1 MTSRPPRRRHASRA
15 TLRTLGAAL
24 TVLITGA
31 VTGCDVQGWLPGP
44 VSDSPTSAAARASA
58 AIPASPAA
66 PSGTSGTASSP
77 ASELAANPASNPAS
91 APASPAD
98 APKASA
104 ATSSPS
110 AAAGAATATDPAGLP
125 EGPTTLVD
133 VLGLPDLTPL
143 LDPMPDPEVLAPEL
157 DEALTVSSGTMSA
170 AVVDA
175 LTGEVLYDRS
185 ADEPAVPASAVKILT
200 GLAALQVLGPDHRYT
215 TTAAA
220 LPGRVGKK
228 DVTHVVLDAGGD
240 VLLGTGDNEKSADGR
255 AGLGTLARQAAE
267 ELAEREI
274 SGTLTVRLDDSGYTG
289 PAASPDWSPDIVP
302 SGNVSIVQPIATHG
316 GRPYAGTGTD
326 RLHDPALY
334 AAEVFRGHLA
344 RHAQDLDLDVQVVE
358 DVERLP
364 LKGRGSEL
372 ASVQSATVAQQV
384 THMLKTSDN
393 QVAEV
398 TGRNLAL
405 AAGEDGSFEGAAR
418 AIEETL
424 AGLEVDTDGLDLV
437 DASGLSGKNRVSA
450 LQLTESLQVAS
461 TDPELEAAAAGLP
474 VAGKEGTLEDRMAGT
489 PAEGV
494 VRAKTGTLS
503 SVASL
508 TGTVK
513 TANDRQLVFSFIA
526 NGQPG
531 VLTDARYAVDRAA
544 VLLAGCGCR
553 ADAADPER

>member
-1 MTSRPPRRRHASRA
+1 MTSRPPRRRPAARA
-15 TLRTLGAAL
+15 TARTLGAAL
-24 TVLITGA
+24 AVLVAGA
-31 VTGCDVQGWLPGP
+31 VAGCDVQGAGSAPSGT
-44 VSDSPTSAAARASA
+44 TSAPAPSSVAATGATAASSTA
-58 AIPASPAA
+58 AA
-66 PSGTSGTASSP
+66 PSGAASPDP
-77 ASELAANPASNPAS
+77 AA
-91 APASPAD
+91 APASPSSTEGSSAGASQ
-98 APKASA
+98 AP
-104 ATSSPS
+104 SSS
-110 AAAGAATATDPAGLP
+110 AAAGESSATDPAGLP
-125 EGPTTLVD
+125 DGPTTLAE

-157 DEALTVSSGTMSA
+157 DEALRVSSGTMSA

-175 LTGEVLYDRS
+175 LTGEVLYDR
-185 ADEPAVPASAVKILT
+185 AAEDPAVPASAVKILT
-200 GLAALQVLGPDHRYT
+200 GLAALEVLGPDHRYT
-215 TTAAA
+215 TAAVA
-220 LPGRVGKK
+220 LPGHASGE

-240 VLLGTGDNEKSADGR
+240 VLLGTGDNAKSTDGR

-267 ELAEREI
+267 ELAERGT
-274 SGTLTVRLDDSGYTG
+274 SGTVTVRLDVSGYTG

-302 SGNVSIVQPIATHG
+302 SGNVSVVQPIATHG
-316 GRPYAGTGTD
+316 GRPVKGTGTN

-334 AAEVFRGHLA
+334 AAEVFRDHLA
-344 RHAQDLDLDVQVVE
+344 EQVAERDLDVEVAD
-358 DVERLP
+358 DVGRLS

-393 QVAEV
+393 QVAEA

-418 AIEETL
+418 AIEDTL
-424 AGLEVDTDGLDLV
+424 EGLGVDTAGLDLV

-450 LQLTESLQVAS
+450 LQLTESLQVAA
-461 TDPELEAAAAGLP
+461 TDPELEAAATGLP
-474 VAGKEGTLEDRMAGT
+474 VAGREGTLEHRMVGS

-513 TANDRQLVFSFIA
+513 TADERQLVFSFIA

-531 VLTDARYAVDRAA
+531 VLTDARLAVDRAA

-553 ADAADPER
+553 ADAADPGR